1 MVTAQAAP
9 FLGAVGVV
17 YLRASRMVAAL
28 WAGAVQMACPNGGA
42 CDIHGHAPCYGT
54 SVPCSTRNAA
64 FRGST
69 MKSVKSIYKAAVSST
84 TTGLLALCLALAPSA
99 WALDTPTDPVVL
111 TVSGQVQTTNAGKT
125 AVFSMAMLAK
135 LPQRTVVTKSP
146 WYPAGA
152 EFTGPLL
159 RDVLAAAGAKGS
171 KIVAVAL
178 NDYKTDIPFA
188 DVTQHDVILARL
200 MNGKPMPVREKG
212 PLFVV
217 YPLDSKPE
225 LQSQVYYNRS
235 AWQLARLIIQ

>member
-1 MVTAQAAP
+1 
-9 FLGAVGVV
+9 
-17 YLRASRMVAAL
+17 
-28 WAGAVQMACPNGGA
+28 
-42 CDIHGHAPCYGT
+42 
-54 SVPCSTRNAA
+54 
-64 FRGST
+64 
-69 MKSVKSIYKAAVSST
+69 MKSVKSTMRAAVSST
-84 TTGLLALCLALAPSA
+84 TALLLGACLGLAPAA
-99 WALDTPTDPVVL
+99 WALDKPADPVVL
-111 TVSGQVQTTNAGKT
+111 TISGQVSAPNAGKT
-125 AVFSMAMLAK
+125 AVFSMEMLVK
-135 LPQRTVVTKSP
+135 LPQHKVFTKSP
-146 WYPAGA
+146 WYPEGA

-188 DVTQHDVILARL
+188 DAAQHDVILARL

-235 AWQLARLIIQ
+235 AWQLARLIVQ